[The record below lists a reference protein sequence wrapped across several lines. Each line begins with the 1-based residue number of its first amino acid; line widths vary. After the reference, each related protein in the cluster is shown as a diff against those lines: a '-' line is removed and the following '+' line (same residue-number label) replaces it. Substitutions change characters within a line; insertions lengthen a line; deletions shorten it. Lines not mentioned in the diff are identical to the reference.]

1 MTSVKFV
8 NIGNGHLVNANVVQA
23 VIIPKT
29 ATGQR
34 YSRIAR
40 EKECYIDCTMGK
52 KLRSILLLNDGSVM
66 ASIFSPKTLLKRI
79 MTEYSGFES
88 EDEKEEDTDE
98 DH

>member
-52 KLRSILLLNDGSVM
+52 KLRSVLLLNDGSVM
-66 ASIFSPKTLLKRI
+66 ASIFSTRTLLKRF
-79 MTEYSGFES
+79 MTDYNES
-88 EDEKEEDTDE
+88 EPEEEKEEEPDE